1 MRLCVVAK
9 SRPLGEAGCALWL
22 VRRVL

>member
-9 SRPLGEAGCALWL
+9 SRQWGEAGCALWL